1 LEEFVLDSHDLKE
14 VGRLVTS
21 VCERAGLEIHPQN
34 KSQIALALQGYRIRL
49 KSLERDRMVVFRDGF
64 NKPLTIALGRGGHA
78 IAANA

>member
-1 LEEFVLDSHDLKE
+1 ME

-21 VCERAGLEIHPQN
+21 VCERAGLDILPQN
-34 KSQIALALQGYRIRL
+34 KPQIALALRGYNISL

-64 NKPLTIALGRGGHA
+64 NKPVTISLGRGGRA